1 MKNKSMLK
9 LTKYY
14 TMNSWNRETAPAYNI
29 KLYNIG
35 LNNEEQGKLL
45 DFMQYENAYDLLNEA
60 IYEFNVENNAAG
72 FKAGING
79 RSGGYLVLYKKDSN
93 RGFEAAD
100 VPQTVLDNFEQL
112 ALRIIDEARWLA
124 HEGRVV
130 TVERVIQTKE
140 LAY

>member
-1 MKNKSMLK
+1 MQKLK
-9 LTKYY
+9 LIKYY

-35 LNNEEQGKLL
+35 LNNEEQNKLL

-60 IYEFNVENNAAG
+60 ILDFNEENSAAG
-72 FKAGING
+72 FEAGING
-79 RSGGYLVLYKKDSN
+79 RSGGYLVLYKKGTM
-93 RGFEAAD
+93 RGFEAED
-100 VPQTVLDNFEQL
+100 VPPQVLQNFEQL
-112 ALRIIDEARWLA
+112 ALRIVDEARWLA
-124 HEGRVV
+124 REARVV